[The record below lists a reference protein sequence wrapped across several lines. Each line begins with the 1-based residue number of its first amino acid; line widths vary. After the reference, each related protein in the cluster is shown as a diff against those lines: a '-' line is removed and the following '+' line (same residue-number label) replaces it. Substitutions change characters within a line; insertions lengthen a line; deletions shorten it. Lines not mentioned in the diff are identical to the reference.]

1 MLPGNIPSKQCLPE
15 IWGAISSHVTVVCI
29 TLAVDHHFSGFSPN
43 GLLSFHLQIMM
54 AVLLTIPL
62 GEHH

>member
-1 MLPGNIPSKQCLPE
+1 MMPE